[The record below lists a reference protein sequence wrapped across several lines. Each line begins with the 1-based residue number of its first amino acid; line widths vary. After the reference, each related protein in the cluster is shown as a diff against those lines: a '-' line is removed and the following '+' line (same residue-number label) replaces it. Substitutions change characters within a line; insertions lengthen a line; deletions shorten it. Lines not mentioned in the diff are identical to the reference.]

1 MFIFFTLNLFFYFIN
16 GVYRVYRVCT
26 LYKAIYLI
34 FINSILFFYN
44 RVFRVILW
52 SSCNIYNKNIQK
64 VLNNKIVL

>member
-1 MFIFFTLNLFFYFIN
+1 MFIFFILNLFFYFIN
-16 GVYRVYRVCT
+16 GVYRVYRVYT